1 MDSLWF
7 EYHLPTIWALLL
19 STAVMLYVILDGF
32 DLGMGVLFPWVKG
45 EHERDQMMNSVA
57 PFWDGNETW
66 LILGGGG
73 LWIAFPK
80 AYAIIMPA
88 LYLPVIFMLMGLIF
102 RGISFE
108 FRFVSK
114 PNNKRWDFAFS
125 AGSIAA
131 AFFQGVILGTVVH
144 GIKVVDGQFAGG
156 PLDWTHPFALMCGV
170 GVVAGYALLGTFWLM
185 MRVEGELRLRAKQ
198 LALPALIV
206 LFAFIIGVAIWT
218 PLAVPS
224 VSARWFDSAAMKY
237 IWILPL
243 LILTMGW
250 WAWHA
255 IKRGSGGQ
263 GFAAAVIIFL
273 LCFVGLAVS
282 IFPYLVPPVL
292 TLWEASV
299 SPESQLFML
308 LGAAP
313 LIPLILAYTAFIYW
327 TFRGK
332 VKLGDKYY

>member
-7 EYHLPTIWALLL
+7 QYHLPTIWLLL
-19 STAVMLYVILDGF
+19 LCTAVMLYVVLDGF
-32 DLGMGVLFPWVKG
+32 DLGMGILFPWVKG
-45 EHERDQMMNSVA
+45 EQERDQMMNSVA

-88 LYLPVIFMLMGLIF
+88 LYLPVIFMLMGLVF

-108 FRFVSK
+108 FRFASK
-114 PNNKRWDFAFS
+114 PNHKKWDIAFS
-125 AGSIAA
+125 AGSIVA

-144 GIKVVDGQFAGG
+144 GIKVVNGQFAGG

-185 MRVEGELRLRAKQ
+185 MRVEGGLRLRAKQ
-198 LALPALIV
+198 LALPAVWV
-206 LFAFIIGVAIWT
+206 LFAFIMAVAIWT

-224 VSARWFDSAAMKY
+224 VAARWFNSAAMAY
-237 IWILPL
+237 IAVLAL
-243 LILTMGW
+243 LILAMLW
-250 WAWHA
+250 WALHSA
-255 IKRGSGGQ
+255 QRGNGGQ
-263 GFAAAVIIFL
+263 GFAAAVLIFL
-273 LCFVGLAVS
+273 FSFVGLVIS
-282 IFPYLVPPVL
+282 LFPYLVPPVL
-292 TLWEASV
+292 TLWQASV

-308 LGAAP
+308 IGTIP

-332 VKLGDKYY
+332 VKAGETYY